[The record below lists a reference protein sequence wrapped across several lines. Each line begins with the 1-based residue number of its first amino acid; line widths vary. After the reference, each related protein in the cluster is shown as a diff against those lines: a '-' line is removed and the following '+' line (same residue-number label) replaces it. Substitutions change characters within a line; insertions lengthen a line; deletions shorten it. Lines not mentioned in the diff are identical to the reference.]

1 MHLRLSIA
9 LTACLLV
16 FSPWLGHAHAQEMET
31 REGIALQNQIYQ
43 LQQEIES
50 LRQQGPSRGGGSSL
64 GGYSEREA
72 TAPRGGSNDLVAQL
86 LSRVDTLE
94 DEVRDLRGRIDELQN
109 QTQQQSADMSKQLD
123 DLKFQMQNGGRGG
136 NGGPPPG
143 DADAAPSEAPPPEG
157 PMTSPPPRDL
167 GALSAQP
174 PAGYQPDQPLPL
186 TPQPPRPPSPP
197 VQRTPEVAMHAGFAA
212 LAERNYQAAEAAAR
226 DVLNNHRTSPRAYD
240 AQFLLAQALTGEHQ
254 YSQAAI
260 AYDDAYNRN
269 RKGVHAGPALI
280 GLANSLASINE
291 KRAACE
297 TLVKL
302 RAEFPQ
308 SAEQLRP
315 QIASVRQ
322 RAGCQ

>member
-1 MHLRLSIA
+1 MRFGLSIA

-16 FSPWLGHAHAQEMET
+16 FSPGLPIAHAQEMES
-31 REGIALQNQIYQ
+31 REAIALQNEIYQ

-50 LRQQGPSRGGGSSL
+50 LRQQGANRGGGGSSL
-64 GGYSEREA
+64 GGYSERQ
-72 TAPRGGSNDLVAQL
+72 APASPGGSSDLVAQL
-86 LSRVDTLE
+86 LSRVNTLE
-94 DEVRDLRGRIDELQN
+94 DQVRDLRGRIDELQN
-109 QTQQQSADMSKQLD
+109 ETQQQNADMSKQLA
-123 DLKFQMQNGGRGG
+123 DLKFQMQSGGGGR
-136 NGGPPPG
+136 PPG
-143 DADAAPSEAPPPEG
+143 DADAAPTESPPPSG
-157 PMTSPPPRDL
+157 PMTGPPPGDL
-167 GALSAQP
+167 GTLPAQP
-174 PAGYQPDQPLPL
+174 PAEYRPDQPLPL
-186 TPQPPRPPSPP
+186 TAQPPHPPELP
-197 VQRTPEVAMHAGFAA
+197 VQRTPEVAIHTGFAA
-212 LAERNYQAAEAAAR
+212 LAQRNYPAAEAAAR

-269 RKGVHAGPALI
+269 RKGIHAAPALV

-302 RAEFPQ
+302 HAEFPR
-308 SAEQLRP
+308 SAAELRP
-315 QIASVRQ
+315 QISAVRQ